1 MGFEVVNDIAPWEI
15 YAGMIITYKI
25 RPILNIPLS
34 WVTEITHVKDKEY
47 FVDEQRFGPYAFWHH
62 THFFEPTAKGVL
74 MKDLVHYALPF
85 GFIGRMMHPF
95 LVQNKLKQ
103 IFDYRYEVLSKL
115 YGS

>member
-1 MGFEVVNDIAPWEI
+1 MGFEVVNDIAEGEI
-15 YAGMIITYKI
+15 YAGMIITYKV
-25 RPILNIPLS
+25 RPILNVPLN

-62 THFFEPTAKGVL
+62 KHFFEPTTEGVL
-74 MKDLVHYALPF
+74 MKDLVHYALPL

-103 IFDYRYEVLSKL
+103 IFDYRREVLTEL